1 MFDIKLEGIDE
12 ALKQFNPNLIIR
24 AANSAIND
32 VSKQGTNE
40 GSRLISA
47 EYNIKPTRI
56 KKYLKLTSRA
66 RGVNMEAIITGKGLG
81 IPRAYFN
88 PKQEGVIANKKGF
101 RYTKKAKKAGRGGI
115 LTTLIKRSHG
125 RRQVPEKFGNKPFII
140 KTKSG
145 HVGVFYRTANN
156 RLPITPSFGP
166 GIGGLFGTKSIRD
179 GVIDLINDKFP
190 ARFNYWIDRYGE

>member
-1 MFDIKLEGIDE
+1 MYEIKLEGIDE
-12 ALKQFNPNLIIR
+12 ALKQFNPKLVIR

-40 GSRLISA
+40 ASRLISA

-81 IPRAYFN
+81 IPRAYFS

-101 RYTKKAKKAGRGGI
+101 RYTKKAKQTGRGGI
-115 LTTLIKRSHG
+115 VTTLIKLAHG
-125 RRQVPEKFGNKPFII
+125 RRKVPAINGNLPFMAMMN
-140 KTKSG
+140 SG
-145 HVGVFYRTANN
+145 HIGVWVRESKA
-156 RLPITPSFGP
+156 RLPITPVFGP
-166 GIGGLFGTKSIRD
+166 GIR
-179 GVIDLINDKFP
+179 
-190 ARFNYWIDRYGE
+190 WIVRYTEHKRRSH